1 MRKYIHSID
10 GSNLMTKD
18 LQGFFIQKTNIN
30 ASEMSNQKD
39 NGALYRAAV
48 VHFFAKI

>member
-39 NGALYRAAV
+39 NRALYRAAV